1 VTRYDWRGWILIH
14 WPAILA
20 FALVVAII
28 VAAWSA
34 VPGPEHPPVQD
45 RARAHA
51 CRPEIA
57 PARECV
63 SP

>member
-1 VTRYDWRGWILIH
+1 MRLNNYDWRGWFLIH

-20 FALVVAII
+20 FALVIAII

-34 VPGPEHPPVQD
+34 VPGPEHHSVSGW
-45 RARAHA
+45 RAHT

-57 PARECV
+57 PARECG
-63 SP
+63 P